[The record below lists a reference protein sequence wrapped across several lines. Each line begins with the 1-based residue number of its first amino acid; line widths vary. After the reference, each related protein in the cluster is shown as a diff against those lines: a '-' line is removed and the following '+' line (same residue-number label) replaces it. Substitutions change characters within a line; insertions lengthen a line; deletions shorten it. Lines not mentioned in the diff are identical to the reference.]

1 MSVNAQFTKCKVFSI
16 EVSHEMQGFWNMGF
30 SRNARFLELHI
41 GRNGLAP
48 SAAYGLPLR
57 LPYDKFRR
65 STATRPEKTTENLD
79 AGSLGGFRCRKSVDS
94 CYERD
99 SYGDDIGSRPR
110 RG

>member
-57 LPYDKFRR
+57 LPYDKYRR
-65 STATRPEKTTENLD
+65 QRFDIKND
-79 AGSLGGFRCRKSVDS
+79 VSVA
-94 CYERD
+94 
-99 SYGDDIGSRPR
+99 IN
-110 RG
+110 